1 MVKDRFKAITL
12 DNGSYAANRSIA
24 LLKYVMKH
32 SIATLKRPDVNP
44 VSGIKWNKE
53 HARREAMPPETMP
66 AFIAALD
73 NIKGDS
79 GGDLYKLQLFT
90 GLRKS
95 EALKLQWSDVNLD
108 KGTLYIANTKN
119 GEPLNIPISCFVV
132 YLLKARKTRIDSPLW
147 IFPSNSRKGHLT
159 GTSFFSEQIVAQGVK
174 VYPHYLRKTFTTAAA
189 LCCKGDIVDI
199 LMGHVAQGVTAKHY
213 TAPSV
218 EQLRPSIERITAELL
233 RMTGIE
239 QTV

>member
-1 MVKDRFKAITL
+1 LHPTRSADLL
-12 DNGSYAANRSIA
+12 DISLESADLS
-24 LLKYVMKH
+24 
-32 SIATLKRPDVNP
+32 TLKRPDVNP
-44 VSGIKWNKE
+44 VS
-53 HARREAMPPETMP
+53 
-66 AFIAALD
+66 
-73 NIKGDS
+73 
-79 GGDLYKLQLFT
+79 
-90 GLRKS
+90 
-95 EALKLQWSDVNLD
+95 
-108 KGTLYIANTKN
+108 
-119 GEPLNIPISCFVV
+119 
-132 YLLKARKTRIDSPLW
+132 RINSPLW

-159 GTSFFSEQIVAQGVK
+159 GTAFLSDQIVAQGVK

-199 LMGHVAQGVTAKHY
+199 LTDHVAQGVTAKHY